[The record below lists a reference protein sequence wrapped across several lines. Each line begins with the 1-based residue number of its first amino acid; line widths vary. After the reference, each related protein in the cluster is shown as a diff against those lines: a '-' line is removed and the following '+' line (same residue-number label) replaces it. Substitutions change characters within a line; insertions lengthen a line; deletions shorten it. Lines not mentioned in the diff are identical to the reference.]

1 MLIQSDYHIHAS
13 FYRVKKPTDI
23 PGPTAAEQI
32 AAAREAG
39 SVYVGIVEHCNT
51 AAKHPFCCLKDLA
64 AEYYSSGFSREN
76 VFLGVESDLSPDGSD
91 HCGCAGRKELDLHY
105 VIGSVHC
112 SPSSIPDLRDY
123 FDFEYRCITNAL
135 TSNDNI
141 DIIGH
146 PFGEGIRWERQGIIP
161 RWNWSLIPE
170 QYLDDILRLAR
181 ETGKALEIN
190 RCRFEDPVYL
200 DFLARIRDEKIIF
213 ETGSDA
219 HQTASHLKSG
229 ERTRF
234 LENMNFNEEQ
244 HWKPFL

>member
-13 FYRVKKPTDI
+13 FYRIKKPTDI

-51 AAKHPFCCLKDLA
+51 AAKHPFSCLKDLA
-64 AEYYSSGFSREN
+64 AEYYSPGFSREN

-135 TSNDNI
+135 PFPADPFSERVAYNV
-141 DIIGH
+141 DIVIG
-146 PFGEGIRWERQGIIP
+146 RQGIGYTP
-161 RWNWSLIPE
+161 VFKVKVIPE
-170 QYLDDILRLAR
+170 
-181 ETGKALEIN
+181 
-190 RCRFEDPVYL
+190 
-200 DFLARIRDEKIIF
+200 IR
-213 ETGSDA
+213 
-219 HQTASHLKSG
+219 
-229 ERTRF
+229 
-234 LENMNFNEEQ
+234 N
-244 HWKPFL
+244 